1 VTDVGG
7 LAEIVPHGKVGYVV
21 KPNADDIADALVDFI
36 NHKQDNDFSTG
47 IAAEKIKYTWDK
59 MTATLIDVANKVNQ

>member
-1 VTDVGG
+1 MW
-7 LAEIVPHGKVGYVV
+7 VV

-36 NHKQDNDFSTG
+36 NHKQDSDFSTG
-47 IAAEKIKYTWDK
+47 IAEEKIKYTWDK